1 MSNSGR
7 REVKAFLFLLVF
19 LLLVSPSLAQKRIV
33 RIGTVMDGPST
44 VTDRDMETYRNE
56 ISTILEDEYNVE
68 FPAQFQL
75 KGNWTV
81 SSVQESLDSLFAADE
96 VDFVLTTG
104 VISSVMAARRDELS
118 KPVFA
123 PYVPSPEVWGIPEV
137 VRQPDPSDPY
147 GESQKV
153 SGKKNLNYLELGLQL
168 DSDLERLRE
177 LTPVSRLAVLVMKP
191 FAELYGRFSQRL
203 GQELGTDNPDLY
215 RPILA
220 TRSAEETL
228 AAIPADADAVLVTPL
243 LFWTSADYEKLLQGL
258 IQRKL
263 PSFSSAGQSL
273 VEQGA
278 LAGQMVDDEVTR
290 RARRIGINMQ
300 EVLGGKPIS
309 ETPVDF
315 SLDRHLVIN
324 MATARAIGV
333 SPRFTTLI
341 EADVL
346 NEQRTQPARTI
357 SLPSVVREASMTNL
371 DLAAADRSV
380 EAGEETVRDAKSVLL
395 PQIGI
400 SGGGAY
406 TDPDYAQQIPGLGE
420 TQWRFSV
427 GGSQL
432 IYSDKAWAGY
442 HIEQSLQDAREDARA
457 QLRLDVI
464 FEAAEAYLILLNAKT
479 VERIQKDNLALTRS
493 NLELAESRVEIG
505 IAGREE
511 LFRWESQIAQNQ
523 RSVVEAEALR
533 RQAELSVNRVL
544 NKPLV
549 ERFGTIEADLND
561 PELVSSFEA
570 LAPYID
576 SPGGFW
582 LYSDFMVEQAFAAA
596 PEIARLEAELRA
608 KDREVAAESRSFYIP
623 DISFQGSFTG
633 FDNHGRGSEPFFPGM
648 EELHKFWEVSVD
660 ARLPLFEGGGRS
672 ARVARAKFEYEELSL
687 QQEAIRQRVEQRMRS
702 SLFGINS
709 SFLGI
714 GLAKASAEAA
724 QRNLDLIS
732 SSYAEGVVGI
742 LALLDAQNQ
751 ALVAELTAAGATF
764 KYLLDFMGGQRAAG
778 RFDYYRTPQERQ
790 EFLSRLAQFYQSKGF
805 TIRKP

>member
-1 MSNSGR
+1 
-7 REVKAFLFLLVF
+7 
-19 LLLVSPSLAQKRIV
+19 
-33 RIGTVMDGPST
+33 
-44 VTDRDMETYRNE
+44 
-56 ISTILEDEYNVE
+56 
-68 FPAQFQL
+68 
-75 KGNWTV
+75 
-81 SSVQESLDSLFAADE
+81 
-96 VDFVLTTG
+96 
-104 VISSVMAARRDELS
+104 VMAARRDNLP

-123 PYVPSPEVWGIPEV
+123 PFVPSPEAWGIPEV

-153 SGKKNLNYLELGLQL
+153 SGKENLNYLELGLQL
-168 DSDLERLRE
+168 DSDLKQLRE
-177 LTPVSRLAVLVMKP
+177 IVPVSRLAVLVMKP
-191 FAELYGRFSQRL
+191 FSELYGRFSQRL
-203 GQELGTDNPDLY
+203 GDELGTDDPDEF
-215 RPILA
+215 RAILA
-220 TRSAEETL
+220 TRSVEETI

-243 LFWTSADYEKLLQGL
+243 LFWTSADYDKLLQGL

-263 PSFSSAGQSL
+263 PSFSSAGRSL
-273 VEQGA
+273 VVQGA

-290 RARRIGINMQ
+290 RARRIGINMH
-300 EVLGGKPIS
+300 EVLAGKPIG

-315 SLDRHLVIN
+315 SLEQRLVVN
-324 MATARAIGV
+324 METARALGV
-333 SPRFTTLI
+333 SPRFATFLDA
-341 EADVL
+341 EVL
-346 NEQRTQPARTI
+346 NEQRVPPTRTI
-357 SLPSVVREASMTNL
+357 SLSSVVREAGVANL

-380 EAGEETVRDAKSVLL
+380 EAGEESVRDAKSVLL
-395 PQIGI
+395 PQVGI

-406 TDPDYAQQIPGLGE
+406 TDPDYAERIPGLGE
-420 TQWRFSV
+420 TQWRFEV

-464 FEAAEAYLILLNAKT
+464 FESAEAYLILLNAKT
-479 VERIQKDNLALTRS
+479 VEKIQKDNLALTRS
-493 NLELAESRVEIG
+493 NFDLAESRVEIG

-511 LFRWESQIAQNQ
+511 LFRWESQIAENQ
-523 RSVVEAEALR
+523 RFVVDAEALR

-544 NKPLV
+544 NRPLI
-549 ERFGTIEADLND
+549 ERFHTIEADLND

-570 LAPYID
+570 LAPFID

-582 LYSDFMVEQAFAAA
+582 LYSDFMVDQAFAAA

-608 KDREVAAESRSFYIP
+608 KDREVAAERRSFYIP
-623 DISFQGSFTG
+623 DVSFQGSFTG
-633 FDNHGRGSEPFFPGM
+633 LDNHGRGSEPFFPGM
-648 EELHKFWEVSVD
+648 EELHSFWGVSVN
-660 ARLPLFEGGGRS
+660 ARLSLFEGGGRS
-672 ARVARAKFEYEELSL
+672 ARLARARFEYEELSL

-702 SLFGINS
+702 SLYGTNS

-714 GLAKASAEAA
+714 GLARASAEAA
-724 QRNLDLIS
+724 QKNLDLIG

-751 ALVAELTAAGATF
+751 ALNAELTAAGSTF
-764 KYLLDFMGGQRAAG
+764 RYLLDFMGGQRASG